1 MPGYT
6 RNAAVH
12 NGMLDSAAH
21 LLSKRF
27 TIEQLAANVRSILG
41 PSSV

>member
-1 MPGYT
+1 MTGYM

-12 NGMLDSAAH
+12 NGMLDSGVR
-21 LLSKRF
+21 LLSKPF
-27 TIEQLAANVRSILG
+27 TIEQLVAKVRSILG